1 MSPPSVPL
9 ARGDKPPNGINYPAI
24 EQARRLRGRRA

>member
-9 ARGDKPPNGINYPAI
+9 ARRDKLPDRINNPAL